1 MDKDWDV
8 QPYNFSV
15 VFDIVAEKISGAN
28 SEGKGKGG
36 FHGCRQPGGLHRR
49 HYHEAGAGQRG

>member
-1 MDKDWDV
+1 MGKDVDL
-8 QPYNFSV
+8 QPYGFSV
-15 VFDIVAEKISGAN
+15 IVDIVWEKISETGL
-28 SEGKGKGG
+28 EGKGKGG